1 MSESPAAPPTPADV
15 PAEDSRIRVL
25 VAEDNAD
32 LRTVL
37 RAVLDGEPDLR
48 CVGAIGTPDEV
59 LPLARST
66 QPHVVVLDLL
76 LEGGSSLHLIRMLQT
91 ALPGVRIVMY
101 SGYGSDV
108 TAREALRRGA
118 AEFVVK
124 SADVEPLLAAV
135 RRIGRR

>member
-1 MSESPAAPPTPADV
+1 MPGTPVAPQAPDGGPPGDA
-15 PAEDSRIRVL
+15 RIRVL

-32 LRTVL
+32 LRRVL
-37 RAVLDGEPDLR
+37 ATLLDGEPDLR
-48 CVGAIGTPDEV
+48 CVGVAGTPDDV
-59 LPLARST
+59 LPLARES

-76 LEGGSSLHLIRMLQT
+76 LEGGSSLHLIRGLRT

-135 RRIGRR
+135 RRVGRP

>member
-1 MSESPAAPPTPADV
+1 MPGPPIVPQTPPGDV
-15 PAEDSRIRVL
+15 DGDARMRVL
-25 VAEDNAD
+25 VAEDNPN
-32 LRTVL
+32 LRNVL
-37 RAVLDGEPDLR
+37 AALLDGEPDLR
-48 CVGAIGTPDEV
+48 CVGVVGTPDEV

-76 LEGGSSLHLIRMLQT
+76 LEGGSSLHLIRMLQQ
-91 ALPGVRIVMY
+91 ALPPVRIVMY

-135 RRIGRR
+135 RRVGRP

>member
-1 MSESPAAPPTPADV
+1 MPPRPADS
-15 PAEDSRIRVL
+15 PRSTDASSGDARLRIL

-32 LRTVL
+32 LRAVL
-37 RAVLDGEPDLR
+37 AALLDGENDLC
-48 CVGAIGTPDEV
+48 CVGIAGTPDDV
-59 LPLARST
+59 LPLARET
-66 QPHVVVLDLL
+66 RPHVVVLDLL
-76 LEGGSSLHLIRMLQT
+76 LEGGSSLHLIRGLRT
-91 ALPGVRIVMY
+91 ALPDVQIVMY

-135 RRIGRR
+135 RRVGRR